1 MRLWHPAEAAEAER
15 DAWRRRIVS
24 EGIAQP
30 LRQVDREWYA
40 SPLRVEGISVDAHQ
54 FMGVA
59 KSEDWTLFGDEASRR
74 ASGAEVRI
82 RLDSDLNPYSEGSVG
97 LTALTLGL
105 YVHERDWGYATPGEE
120 APPAEAASVAPIVA
134 SELMRSAELL
144 ISVSAVGLDLE
155 GPSRWE
161 ATPQAPHGIVATRR
175 EILGHVLADLADPR
189 IEVGER
195 HFSLGPYRIHLATGI
210 ATKAGQ
216 AVEIEAQPGHG
227 LWAPPDPLL
236 NRIVAVV
243 ATLSRA
249 A

>member
-1 MRLWHPAEAAEAER
+1 MADYDPDADLAQLDAAFAKGLDR
-15 DAWRRRIVS
+15 A
-24 EGIAQP
+24 
-30 LRQVDREWYA
+30 DRE
-40 SPLRVEGISVDAHQ
+40 S
-54 FMGVA
+54 
-59 KSEDWTLFGDEASRR
+59 WTVLFDGYLDPTLEMIPHASRR
-74 ASGAEVRI
+74 GGRRAPPGPWSRLEGTWLAKTTWPTQRWLATMYSRDESRTPSGRSSGQARP
-82 RLDSDLNPYSEGSVG
+82 DPSSG
-97 LTALTLGL
+97 
-105 YVHERDWGYATPGEE
+105 GEE

-236 NRIVAVV
+236 NRIVAIV
-243 ATLSRA
+243 AALSRTA
-249 A
+249 